1 MLVAGKAVI
10 GGHALRVELDLEPP
24 FANPPKQADLEIGT
38 TRGSSRATS
47 TLN

>member
-38 TRGSSRATS
+38 DPWLELSS